1 MSVISPV
8 EGVADFLLQGKNQD
22 DVALLTLT
30 GQHTYGEL
38 RSAALVVANYLRL
51 AGAKKSERVL
61 LIGENS
67 FFWVA
72 AYLGILRSGLV
83 CVPLSSTISE
93 LELGY
98 ALQVTEAKFAF
109 LQGSAAHRNSALFS
123 EISVVL
129 EQELPGL
136 VCGKTLDHFPGLLSR
151 L

>member
-1 MSVISPV
+1 MSVLSQV
-8 EGVADFLLQGKNQD
+8 EGVADFLLQGKNPD

-38 RSAALVVANYLRL
+38 RSAVLVVAHYLRL
-51 AGAKKSERVL
+51 AGAKKGERVL

-83 CVPLSSTISE
+83 CVPLPATVSE

-98 ALQVTEAKFAF
+98 ALQVTEAGFAF
-109 LQGSAAHRNSALFS
+109 LQSSDAHRNSALFS

-129 EQELPGL
+129 KKEVPGL
-136 VCGKTLDHFPGLLSR
+136 VCGKTLDHF
-151 L
+151 